1 MNETKEIMNSAL
13 DGLPKFSAT
22 SLVNKMSAITKE
34 VMRRGVTVI
43 TNHNAPTMVLMSV
56 ERYIQLEQASK
67 HNLDGLTDEFNS
79 LYAKMQET
87 GVAERTTAA
96 LDLDH

>member
-43 TNHNAPTMVLMSV
+43 TNHNAHYGS
-56 ERYIQLEQASK
+56 
-67 HNLDGLTDEFNS
+67 
-79 LYAKMQET
+79 
-87 GVAERTTAA
+87 
-96 LDLDH
+96 